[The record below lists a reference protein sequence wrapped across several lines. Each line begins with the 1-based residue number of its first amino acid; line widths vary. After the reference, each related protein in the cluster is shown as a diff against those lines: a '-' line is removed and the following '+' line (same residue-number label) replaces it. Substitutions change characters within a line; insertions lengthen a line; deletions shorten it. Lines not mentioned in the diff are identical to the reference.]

1 MPATYQP
8 DTAAFTSNL
17 FGSIRSNSALSPRA
31 KSALTSDILDQQEAI
46 QERRMKATQQAQQ
59 LELNTVRLE
68 GDRLALEEARRA
80 AQVKRDAVAQAP
92 AAMQTFE
99 SILDDP
105 ALDPKTKRARINRAA
120 MGFANALTYSPELQ
134 AKYRFAA
141 QAAEPEPA
149 TEDTVTPYQ
158 QRMLDRQDEQDL
170 RQLMGDK
177 TKALKEQKE
186 EAEKKAKSEL
196 EFLDRL
202 KDIEIGT
209 EFDPNQQEPKFK
221 SLRDR
226 ELALDII
233 YRYDPAAADTYI
245 DKPDQAVYAA
255 TAQIRRKALR
265 QNSATAAPAAP
276 KVDDRSRFR

>member
-17 FGSIRSNSALSPRA
+17 FGSIQANPYLSTRR
-31 KSALTSDILDQQEAI
+31 KNFLTSEMLDQQEAI

-80 AQVKRDAVAQAP
+80 AQVKRDAIAQAP
-92 AAMQTFE
+92 AAVQTFE

-120 MGFANALTYSPELQ
+120 MGFANSLTYSPELQ

-141 QAAEPEPA
+141 QAAEPEVS
-149 TEDTVTPYQ
+149 EDALTPYQ
-158 QRMLDRQDEQDL
+158 KEMLGYKGLEIAKQTRADAE
-170 RQLMGDK
+170 K
-177 TKALKEQKE
+177 SAKEQKE

-196 EFLDRL
+196 DFLDRL

-255 TAQIRRKALR
+255 TAQIRRKALQ

>member
-17 FGSIRSNSALSPRA
+17 FGSIQANPYLSTRR
-31 KSALTSDILDQQEAI
+31 KNFLTSEMLDQQEAI

-80 AQVKRDAVAQAP
+80 AQVKRDAIAQAP
-92 AAMQTFE
+92 AAVQTFE

-105 ALDPKTKRARINRAA
+105 ALDPRTKRARINRAA
-120 MGFANALTYSPELQ
+120 MGFANSLTYSPELQ

-141 QAAEPEPA
+141 QAAEPEVS
-149 TEDTVTPYQ
+149 EDALTPYQ
-158 QRMLDRQDEQDL
+158 KEMLGYKELEFAKQTRADAE
-170 RQLMGDK
+170 K
-177 TKALKEQKE
+177 SAKEQKE

-196 EFLDRL
+196 EFLDRI
-202 KDIEIGT
+202 KDIQIGS
-209 EFDPNQQEPKFK
+209 EFDPNQQVPKFK
-221 SLRDR
+221 TLNDK
-226 ELALDII
+226 ELVLDII
-233 YRYDPAAADTYI
+233 DRYDPATSDAYR
-245 DKPDQAVYAA
+245 DKPDSEIFAA
-255 TAQIRRKALR
+255 AAQIRRKALR
-265 QNSATAAPAAP
+265 QNSTTAAPAAP

>member
-17 FGSIRSNSALSPRA
+17 FGSIQANPYLSTRR
-31 KSALTSDILDQQEAI
+31 KNFLTSEMLDQQEAI

-80 AQVKRDAVAQAP
+80 AQVKRDAIAQAP
-92 AAMQTFE
+92 AAVQTFE

-105 ALDPKTKRARINRAA
+105 ALDPRTKRARINRAA
-120 MGFANALTYSPELQ
+120 MGFANSLTYSPELQ

-141 QAAEPEPA
+141 QAAEPEVS
-149 TEDTVTPYQ
+149 EDALTPYQ
-158 QRMLDRQDEQDL
+158 KEMLGYKELEFAKQTRADAE
-170 RQLMGDK
+170 K
-177 TKALKEQKE
+177 SAKEQKE

-196 EFLDRL
+196 EFLDRI
-202 KDIEIGT
+202 KDIQIGS
-209 EFDPNQQEPKFK
+209 EFDPNQQVPKFK
-221 SLRDR
+221 TLNDK
-226 ELALDII
+226 ELVLDII
-233 YRYDPAAADTYI
+233 DRYDPATSDAYR
-245 DKPDQAVYAA
+245 DKPDSEIFAA
-255 TAQIRRKALR
+255 AAQIRRKALR
-265 QNSATAAPAAP
+265 QTSATAAPAAP

>member
-17 FGSIRSNSALSPRA
+17 FGSIQANPYLSTRR
-31 KSALTSDILDQQEAI
+31 KNFLTSEMLDQQEAI

-80 AQVKRDAVAQAP
+80 AQVKRDAIAQAP
-92 AAMQTFE
+92 AAVQTFE

-120 MGFANALTYSPELQ
+120 MGFANSLTYSPELQ

-141 QAAEPEPA
+141 QAAEPEVS
-149 TEDTVTPYQ
+149 EDALTPYQ
-158 QRMLDRQDEQDL
+158 KEMLGYRELEIAKQTRADAE
-170 RQLMGDK
+170 K
-177 TKALKEQKE
+177 SAKEQKE

-196 EFLDRL
+196 DFLDRL

-255 TAQIRRKALR
+255 TAQIRRKALQ
-265 QNSATAAPAAP
+265 QNPATAAPAAP

>member
-1 MPATYQP
+1 
-8 DTAAFTSNL
+8 
-17 FGSIRSNSALSPRA
+17 
-31 KSALTSDILDQQEAI
+31 
-46 QERRMKATQQAQQ
+46 MKATQQAQQ